1 MDQSRP
7 QRNLTIEFF
16 MSLSTDMSLQLLG
29 SAESRVAA
37 LDYVSEAFAEAVLD
51 GVEVEAFA
59 EAAIATA
66 LRELVA
72 AHGEE
77 RVANI
82 VQTFP
87 ERVRAGEFSSRLTQ

>member
-1 MDQSRP
+1 
-7 QRNLTIEFF
+7 
-16 MSLSTDMSLQLLG
+16 MSLHLLKV
-29 SAESRVAA
+29 SESRVTA

-51 GVEVEAFA
+51 GVEVEALA

-77 RVANI
+77 HVAEV
-82 VQTFP
+82 VQTWP
-87 ERVRAGEFSSRLTQ
+87 ERLRAGEFSSRLRQ

>member
-1 MDQSRP
+1 MLDA
-7 QRNLTIEFF
+7 
-16 MSLSTDMSLQLLG
+16 
-29 SAESRVAA
+29 AEARMAA

-51 GVEVEAFA
+51 GIEVEAFA

-77 RVANI
+77 RVANV
-82 VQTFP
+82 VQSWP
-87 ERVRAGEFSSRLTQ
+87 ERVRAGEFSVRLRQ

>member
-1 MDQSRP
+1 
-7 QRNLTIEFF
+7 
-16 MSLSTDMSLQLLG
+16 MSLATDISLYLLG
-29 SAESRVAA
+29 SAELRVAA

-77 RVANI
+77 RVAEI
-82 VQTFP
+82 VQSIP
-87 ERVRAGEFSSRLTQ
+87 ERLRAGEFSSRPRQ

>member
-1 MDQSRP
+1 
-7 QRNLTIEFF
+7 
-16 MSLSTDMSLQLLG
+16 MSLSTAISLHLLG
-29 SAESRVAA
+29 SAESRIAA

-77 RVANI
+77 RVAEI
-82 VQTFP
+82 VQSIP
-87 ERVRAGEFSSRLTQ
+87 ERLRAGEFSSQLRQ

>member
-1 MDQSRP
+1 MQ
-7 QRNLTIEFF
+7 
-16 MSLSTDMSLQLLG
+16 QLDA
-29 SAESRVAA
+29 AEERAVA

-77 RVANI
+77 HVANL
-82 VQTFP
+82 VQGWP
-87 ERVRAGEFSSRLTQ
+87 DRLRAGEFSIRLKQ

>member
-1 MDQSRP
+1 MY
-7 QRNLTIEFF
+7 F
-16 MSLSTDMSLQLLG
+16 LG
-29 SAESRVAA
+29 SAESRGAA

-77 RVANI
+77 SVAKI
-82 VQTFP
+82 VQTLP
-87 ERVRAGEFSSRLTQ
+87 ERLRAGEFSTRPRQ

>member
-1 MDQSRP
+1 
-7 QRNLTIEFF
+7 
-16 MSLSTDMSLQLLG
+16 MSLATDISLYLLG

-77 RVANI
+77 RVAEI
-82 VQTFP
+82 VQSIP
-87 ERVRAGEFSSRLTQ
+87 ERLRAGEFSSRPRQ

>member
-1 MDQSRP
+1 
-7 QRNLTIEFF
+7 
-16 MSLSTDMSLQLLG
+16 MSLNADISLKQLDA
-29 SAESRVAA
+29 AEARMAA

-72 AHGEE
+72 AHGED
-77 RVANI
+77 RVADI
-82 VQTFP
+82 VQAWP
-87 ERVRAGEFSSRLTQ
+87 DRLRAGEFSSRPRQ

>member
-1 MDQSRP
+1 
-7 QRNLTIEFF
+7 
-16 MSLSTDMSLQLLG
+16 MSLSTANSLCLLQA
-29 SAESRVAA
+29 SDSRLDA

-77 RVANI
+77 LVANI
-82 VQTFP
+82 VHTWP
-87 ERVRAGEFSSRLTQ
+87 ERLRAGEFSSRIRQ

>member
-1 MDQSRP
+1 
-7 QRNLTIEFF
+7 
-16 MSLSTDMSLQLLG
+16 MSLATGVSFHLLG
-29 SAESRVAA
+29 SADSRCDA

-51 GVEVEAFA
+51 GVEIEALA

-77 RVANI
+77 WVATI
-82 VQTFP
+82 VQSIP
-87 ERVRAGEFSSRLTQ
+87 ERLRAGEFSLRVRQ

>member
-1 MDQSRP
+1 
-7 QRNLTIEFF
+7 
-16 MSLSTDMSLQLLG
+16 MSLHLLNA
-29 SAESRVAA
+29 SESRLAA

-51 GVEVEAFA
+51 GVEVEAVA

-77 RVANI
+77 RVAD
-82 VQTFP
+82 VVETWP
-87 ERVRAGEFSSRLTQ
+87 ERLRAGEFSCRLRQ

>member
-1 MDQSRP
+1 
-7 QRNLTIEFF
+7 
-16 MSLSTDMSLQLLG
+16 MSLATDISLYLLG
-29 SAESRVAA
+29 SAKSRVAA

-77 RVANI
+77 RVAEI
-82 VQTFP
+82 VQSIP
-87 ERVRAGEFSSRLTQ
+87 ERLRAGEFSSRPRQ

>member
-1 MDQSRP
+1 MQ
-7 QRNLTIEFF
+7 
-16 MSLSTDMSLQLLG
+16 QLDA
-29 SAESRVAA
+29 AERRVAA

-59 EAAIATA
+59 DAAIATA

-77 RVANI
+77 RVADI
-82 VQTFP
+82 VQTWP
-87 ERVRAGEFSSRLTQ
+87 DRLRAGEFSMRLKQ

>member
-1 MDQSRP
+1 
-7 QRNLTIEFF
+7 
-16 MSLSTDMSLQLLG
+16 MSLATGVSLHLLS
-29 SAESRVAA
+29 SADSRCDA

-51 GVEVEAFA
+51 GVEIEALA

-77 RVANI
+77 WVATI
-82 VQTFP
+82 VQSIP
-87 ERVRAGEFSSRLTQ
+87 DRLRAGEFSVRVRQ

>member
-1 MDQSRP
+1 
-7 QRNLTIEFF
+7 
-16 MSLSTDMSLQLLG
+16 MSLAMGFPSLLD
-29 SAESRVAA
+29 SAEARLAA

-77 RVANI
+77 QVADL
-82 VQTFP
+82 VQSWP
-87 ERVRAGEFSSRLTQ
+87 ERLRAGEFSLRLRQ